1 MNEGLPHTPLLP
13 RFPSSCFQQHV
24 HPLLQLLPWELPLC
38 PFAMSQ
44 PRMQSWGTVAKLW
57 ISCCTTKN
65 SWALAFT
72 PPVLDILFS
81 QLLFPYSLFRSL
93 HPAELVPCMAI
104 CIFFLIPG
112 SLFTGATSLAQHST
126 VASIHGL
133 PVTHKVFIFSIILSL
148 RLIFFIYHPVFPP
161 QFFLFQPFPNSP
173 HFHFQPQQFW
183 KTLLCHFK
191 SHLKILAF
199 FNALILL
206 RTSCLFPLKHSNV
219 FSCRVDLFALL
230 TLTQHFGSKNCII

>member
-1 MNEGLPHTPLLP
+1 MKVFLTH
-13 RFPSSCFQQHV
+13 PSCLGS
-24 HPLLQLLPWELPLC
+24 LPLVSSSTFIHC
-38 PFAMSQ
+38 F
-44 PRMQSWGTVAKLW
+44 
-57 ISCCTTKN
+57 SCCHGSFLCVPLPCPSPACRAGELWQSCGSLVEQQKN

-112 SLFTGATSLAQHST
+112 SLFTCATSLAQHST

-133 PVTHKVFIFSIILSL
+133 PVTHKVFIFSVILSL
-148 RLIFFIYHPVFPP
+148 RLIFSIYHPVFPP